1 MKAEN
6 RRVTC
11 NAVCLRMV
19 LCDALDT
26 SQRFLAKNVLPA
38 SYWLNVFIIRKSRG
52 GLCKLDVKKV
62 AVEGKTNANEA
73 RRHDSAIKLSSPQ
86 ENFRVSFVK
95 L

>member
-1 MKAEN
+1 MALVVDDGRACMAPCVVCKMHTKFANFTKKSQPCTRRPPRKVDSAE
-6 RRVTC
+6 
-11 NAVCLRMV
+11 
-19 LCDALDT
+19 
-26 SQRFLAKNVLPA
+26 
-38 SYWLNVFIIRKSRG
+38 SRG
-52 GLCKLDVKKV
+52 DVWGRGKV